1 MPYYEISHLTRYT
14 YSDFITASV
23 MEVRMRPRTDE
34 RQTCTSFNI
43 KLSPSARVLSYQDYL
58 QNTIHFFDIPGAH
71 HRLAINVESVVDI
84 HPILDLPEALPAS
97 SWDALHVEHFDHD
110 LFDFVQPGCYTTP
123 TNLTRAFAAELGVRR
138 RDDPLT
144 TLRDLNTAIYRAL
157 GYKQSVTT
165 VDSPVDVALA
175 NRKGVC
181 QDFAHIMTILVR
193 GLEIPCR
200 YVSGYLFHRKSDHE
214 RSALDASHAWVEA
227 WLPDLG
233 WVGFDPTNNVLC
245 DDRHIRVC
253 VGLDY
258 ADSAPTRGV
267 FTGVAE
273 TSLEVSVQVSRLEA
287 PPADTLPLFTF
298 DLPNYENQQRQPQ
311 PQQQQQQQ
319 QQ

>member
-14 YSDFITASV
+14 YSEFITASV
-23 MEVRMRPRTDE
+23 MEVRMRPRSDD

-43 KLSPSARVLSYQDYL
+43 KLSPAARILSYQDYL

-71 HRLAINVESVVDI
+71 QRLAINVESVVDV
-84 HPILDLPEALPAS
+84 HSVAGLPEALPAS
-97 SWDALHVEHFDHD
+97 AWEALRPEHLDRD
-110 LFDFVQPGCYTTP
+110 GYDMLRPGHFTAP
-123 TNLTRAFAAELGVRR
+123 TDLTRAFAAELGVRR

-144 TLRDLNTAIYRAL
+144 TLRELNTAIYRAL
-157 GYKQSVTT
+157 DYDQSVTT

-181 QDFAHIMTILVR
+181 QDFAHIMATLVR
-193 GLEIPCR
+193 GLDIPCR
-200 YVSGYLFHRKSDHE
+200 YVSGYLFHRKSDTE
-214 RSALDASHAWVEA
+214 RSAPDASHAWVEA

-258 ADSAPTRGV
+258 ADTAPTRGV

-273 TSLEVSVQVSRLEA
+273 TSLEVSVRVTRLEA
-287 PPADTLPLFTF
+287 PPVEELPLFTF
-298 DLPNYENQQRQPQ
+298 ELPNFENQQR
-311 PQQQQQQQ
+311 QQQQQQQ
-319 QQ
+319 Q